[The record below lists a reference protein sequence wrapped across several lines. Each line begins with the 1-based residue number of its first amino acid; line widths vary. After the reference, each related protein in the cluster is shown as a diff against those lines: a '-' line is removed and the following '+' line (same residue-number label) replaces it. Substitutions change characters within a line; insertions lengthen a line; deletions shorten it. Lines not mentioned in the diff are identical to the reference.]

1 MELAVYWPVVRDFR
15 WRQAMFEAE
24 IEMEKRSS
32 SFGPVLFIA
41 VLVLAIAGGIYYAVH
56 ESKKSMSET
65 EASQL
70 ITSIL
75 KTKGPSVLHFRTG
88 LVKQTVDEKPFDPQ
102 YKLLEK
108 AGLIKTAKRDGGL
121 QVTLTSAGEKVLSD
135 TKGVTRT
142 KRLEGGE
149 SIEVPL
155 AFRKLVAV
163 TKVDVKSPAR
173 ATVAYTWKWEP
184 TKLGE
189 VFDASNPMVSSFN
202 VWERGSLIKDYGVD
216 FYHAEPKAE
225 QFAFVRGAND
235 GWSIAEAD

>member
-1 MELAVYWPVVRDFR
+1 
-15 WRQAMFEAE
+15 MFEAE
-24 IEMEKRSS
+24 IEMEKKSS

-75 KTKGPSVLHFRTG
+75 KTKGPAVLHFRTG

-108 AGLIKTAKRDGGL
+108 AGVIKTAKRDGGL
-121 QVTLTSAGEKVLSD
+121 QVTLTSAGEKILSD

-163 TKVDVKSPAR
+163 TKVDVKSPVR

-184 TKLGE
+184 TKLGD
-189 VFDASNPMVSSFN
+189 VFDASNSLVTSFN
-202 VWERGSLIKDYGVD
+202 VWERGTLIKDYGVD
-216 FYHAEPKAE
+216 FYHADPKAE

>member
-1 MELAVYWPVVRDFR
+1 
-15 WRQAMFEAE
+15 MFEAE

-41 VLVLAIAGGIYYAVH
+41 VLVLAIAGVIYYAVH

-75 KTKGPSVLHFRTG
+75 KTKGPATLHFKTG
-88 LVKQTVDEKPFDPQ
+88 LVKQSVEEKPFDPH
-102 YKLLEK
+102 YRLLEK
-108 AGLIKTAKRDGGL
+108 AGLIKTAKREGGL
-121 QVTLTSAGEKVLSD
+121 QVALTSAGEKVIGD
-135 TKGVTRT
+135 IKGVSRA

-155 AFRKLVAV
+155 ATRKLVAI
-163 TKVDVKSPAR
+163 TKVSVLSPTR
-173 ATVAYTWKWEP
+173 ATVDYTWKWEP
-184 TKLGE
+184 TRLGE
-189 VFDASNPMVSSFN
+189 VFDASSPLVSSFN

-216 FYHAEPKAE
+216 FYHADPKAE
-225 QFAFVRGAND
+225 EFTFVRGTND
-235 GWSIAEAD
+235 GWSIAEE

>member
-1 MELAVYWPVVRDFR
+1 
-15 WRQAMFEAE
+15 MFEAE
-24 IEMEKRSS
+24 IEMEKKSS

-41 VLVLAIAGGIYYAVH
+41 ILVLAIAGGIYYAVH

-121 QVTLTSAGEKVLSD
+121 QVTLTSAAEKVLSD

-155 AFRKLVAV
+155 AFRKLVAI
-163 TKVDVKSPAR
+163 TKVEVKSPVR

-189 VFDASNPMVSSFN
+189 IFDASNPQVTSFN